1 LVPGGGEL
9 VPASIATIQLA
20 QELLQWAAAVLVPA
34 VVVPAATVVIIVV
47 SVAVVVPATTVVVIV
62 VVSVAI
68 VVPAAAVV
76 VATAVVAIAVVVPAA
91 TVVVATTIVAIAVVV
106 PAATVVVSTS
116 TSIQQSLTLVA
127 VELRSAACVV
137 TVDFSLELLGR
148 PSVPACRAD
157 WRGGLNSCPA
167 VPAAVAAAV
176 GANQILDILQ
186 VAPPLA

>member
-1 LVPGGGEL
+1 MVEFWSSNMCHVMKLIHSP
-9 VPASIATIQLA
+9 IQFHLS
-20 QELLQWAAAVLVPA
+20 Q
-34 VVVPAATVVIIVV
+34 VV
-47 SVAVVVPATTVVVIV
+47 SVNGLISHVKY
-62 VVSVAI
+62 S
-68 VVPAAAVV
+68 
-76 VATAVVAIAVVVPAA
+76 
-91 TVVVATTIVAIAVVV
+91 
-106 PAATVVVSTS
+106 
-116 TSIQQSLTLVA
+116 LVA

>member
-34 VVVPAATVVIIVV
+34 VVVPAATVVIVVV
-47 SVAVVVPATTVVVIV
+47 SVAVVVPATAVVVV
-62 VVSVAI
+62 VVTVAV

-76 VATAVVAIAVVVPAA
+76 VSTAVVAIAIVVPAA
-91 TVVVATTIVAIAVVV
+91 TVVVSTTIVVITVVV

-116 TSIQQSLTLVA
+116 IQQSLALVA

-148 PSVPACRAD
+148 PSVPARRAD
-157 WRGGLNSCPA
+157 WRGGLDSCPA

-176 GANQILDILQ
+176 GANQTLDILQ

>member
-34 VVVPAATVVIIVV
+34 VVVPAATVVVVV
-47 SVAVVVPATTVVVIV
+47 SVAVVVPATAVVIV
-62 VVSVAI
+62 VVSVAV

-76 VATAVVAIAVVVPAA
+76 VSTAVVAIAVVVPAA
-91 TVVVATTIVAIAVVV
+91 TVVVSTAVVAIAVVV

-116 TSIQQSLTLVA
+116 IQQLLALVA

>member
-1 LVPGGGEL
+1 LVPSRGDPVL
-9 VPASIATIQLA
+9 PACIATIQLA

-34 VVVPAATVVIIVV
+34 VVVPAATVVVVVV
-47 SVAVVVPATTVVVIV
+47 SVAVVVPATTVVIV
-62 VVSVAI
+62 VVSVAV

-76 VATAVVAIAVVVPAA
+76 VSTAVVAIAIVVPAT
-91 TVVVATTIVAIAVVV
+91 TVVVSTAVVAITVVV

-116 TSIQQSLTLVA
+116 IQQLLALVA

-176 GANQILDILQ
+176 GADQILDILQ

>member
-1 LVPGGGEL
+1 MNGLISHVKY
-9 VPASIATIQLA
+9 S
-20 QELLQWAAAVLVPA
+20 
-34 VVVPAATVVIIVV
+34 
-47 SVAVVVPATTVVVIV
+47 
-62 VVSVAI
+62 
-68 VVPAAAVV
+68 
-76 VATAVVAIAVVVPAA
+76 
-91 TVVVATTIVAIAVVV
+91 
-106 PAATVVVSTS
+106 
-116 TSIQQSLTLVA
+116 LVA

-176 GANQILDILQ
+176 GADQILDILQ